1 MMPLP
6 VKSAVVVS
14 SRVLQDSNGTLSL
27 LDAGRVTEKGGLKLY
42 KPMFTREG

>member
-1 MMPLP
+1 MISLP
-6 VKSAVVVS
+6 GKPAVVS
-14 SRVLQDSNGTLSL
+14 IRALCDSIGTLSL